1 MKQYLCLVIKSM
13 TQKLKSVYQY
23 ANKQPVLKFFAK
35 ILLRK
40 LTDKTF
46 EWIKSLLFE

>member
-1 MKQYLCLVIKSM
+1 MKKKSCRVIKSM

-23 ANKQPVLKFFAK
+23 ASKQPTTKFIAK

-40 LTDKTF
+40 LTDEIF

>member
-1 MKQYLCLVIKSM
+1 MKTKFATIIKSM

-23 ANKQPVLKFFAK
+23 ASKQPTLKFIAK
-35 ILLRK
+35 IMLRK
-40 LTDKTF
+40 LTDEIF

>member
-1 MKQYLCLVIKSM
+1 MKQYLCRVIKSM

-23 ANKQPVLKFFAK
+23 ASKQPTTKFIAK

-40 LTDKTF
+40 LTDEIF